1 MLHISLKYL
10 TYNSNM
16 NRQKHSFTIWR
27 QKLNEAN
34 HIDGVMCGEGEQA
47 NHYATDAVHSTNEF

>member
-1 MLHISLKYL
+1 MSHISLKYL

-16 NRQKHSFTIWR
+16 NRQKHSFAIWR

-34 HIDGVMCGEGEQA
+34 HIDGVMCGVLA
-47 NHYATDAVHSTNEF
+47 SSTVDRV